1 MEQQKVQILMSTYNG
16 KKYLRE
22 QIESLLSQTYS
33 NIEILIRDD
42 GSKDGTISILEEY
55 SQNYPSIK
63 VFKEENIGVVNSFF
77 NLLKKSE
84 ADYIAFC
91 DQDDIWLENKVEKAI
106 EKLQHVTEP
115 ALYCSNK
122 ILIDA
127 DNHVIAENHGKYL
140 SPSFEN
146 AVVECI
152 CTGCTTVL
160 NQKLAQIIRQNI
172 PKHAMMHDWWCYL
185 VATYHG
191 KVIFDENSYIWYRQ
205 HGNNEIGASDKFW
218 DTVKAKAK
226 HLKKSRGKLEN
237 QLREF
242 HELYQGDK
250 EKDTLVLDILN
261 TKKFAGKCKMLLHCS
276 FVRQSKLDQIIAKI
290 LLLIN
295 RLL

>member
-16 KKYLRE
+16 EKYLRE
-22 QIESLLSQTYS
+22 QVDSLLRQTYS

-42 GSKDGTISILEEY
+42 GSKDATIAILDKY
-55 SQNYPSIK
+55 SKKYSNVK
-63 VFKEENIGVVNSFF
+63 VFKENNIGVIDSFF
-77 NLLKKSE
+77 SLLKRSE

-106 EKLQHVTEP
+106 EKLQHAKEP

-127 DNHVIAENHGKYL
+127 DNQVIAENHGKYL
-140 SPSFEN
+140 TPSFEN

-152 CTGCTTVL
+152 CTGCTAVL
-160 NQKLAQIIRQNI
+160 NKKLVEIIRQNI
-172 PKHAMMHDWWCYL
+172 PQNAMMHDWWCYM
-185 VATYHG
+185 VAAYCG
-191 KVIFDENSYIWYRQ
+191 KVIFDKNSYIWYRQ

-218 DTVKAKAK
+218 NTVKAKAK
-226 HLKKSRGKLEN
+226 HLKKSRGKLES

-242 HELYQGDK
+242 HEIYHGDK
-250 EKDTLVLDILN
+250 EKDTLILDILN
-261 TKKFAGKCKMLLHCS
+261 TKKFAGKCKMLFQCS
-276 FVRQSKLDQIIAKI
+276 FVRQSKLDQMIAKI